1 MGDLRCRPLKTAAA
15 ALSNDVDFINGMQWG
30 LTFLINP
37 EPLPTGRAA
46 GSLAWAGLAN
56 SYFWI
61 DPAKQVTGV
70 YATQLLPFFDAKA
83 VRLFEEFEAA
93 VYRLA

>member
-1 MGDLRCRPLKTAAA
+1 MGAELPDQSRAAA
-15 ALSNDVDFINGMQWG
+15 DRS
-30 LTFLINP
+30 P
-37 EPLPTGRAA
+37 A

-93 VYRLA
+93 VYQLA